1 MAITF
6 LPRDKHNTT
15 IDVMPTKF
23 LEEYMSNDTDNEIPP
38 KLSME
43 QMVGMGRDLN

>member
-1 MAITF
+1 MTF
-6 LPRDKHNTT
+6 SPKTKQNQT
-15 IDVMPTKF
+15 IDVIPTKL
-23 LEEYMSNDTDNEIPP
+23 LEEYASNDTDKEIPP

>member
-1 MAITF
+1 MTF
-6 LPRDKHNTT
+6 SPKDKQNPS

-23 LEEYMSNDTDNEIPP
+23 LEEYTSNDTDKEIPP